1 MILWDGS
8 CIVHEAFSMER
19 IAKQLADHPNAKLIA
34 HPESETP
41 VLELAHFIG
50 STSALLNYVEQDDCQ
65 SLSLQQEDSSRD
77 EKTCTTQIFDSGF
90 GFRRELQLLRMFLY
104 EEKHAGKTLSVYEV
118 RTSEITMDEEIRL
131 KALKPI
137 EAMLNFPKASNKIT
151 NLVFSDEVFL

>member
-65 SLSLQQEDSSRD
+65 EFIIATEEGILHEMR
-77 EKTCTTQIFDSGF
+77 KRATQIFDSGF

-104 EEKHAGKTLSVYEV
+104 EEKHAGKAISVYE
-118 RTSEITMDEEIRL
+118 I
-131 KALKPI
+131 
-137 EAMLNFPKASNKIT
+137 
-151 NLVFSDEVFL
+151 